1 MHFRR
6 PPVRTFL
13 ASTSVAVL
21 LLLCPSQSHAGD
33 RIVWEY
39 EGGYIENTQGQT
51 WIERSPNA
59 NFAFR
64 ETDRNNDF
72 VELFDN
78 SRNLFVRLYNDKL
91 FFRRATDP
99 DWSFNKPGR
108 WRNN

>member
-1 MHFRR
+1 M
-6 PPVRTFL
+6 RTLL
-13 ASTSVAVL
+13 ASASVAVL
-21 LLLCPSQSHAGD
+21 LFLSASPSHAAD

-39 EGGYIENTQGQT
+39 DGGYIENTQGQT
-51 WIERSPNA
+51 WIERSPGA
-59 NFAFR
+59 NFTFR

-78 SRNLFVRLYNDKL
+78 SRSLYVRLYNDKL

-99 DWSFNKPGR
+99 DWSFNKYGR

>member
-1 MHFRR
+1 M
-6 PPVRTFL
+6 RTVF

-21 LLLCPSQSHAGD
+21 LFLCAPPSRAGD

-51 WIERSPNA
+51 WVERSPNA

-78 SRNLFVRLYNDKL
+78 SRSLYVRLYNDRL
-91 FFRRATDP
+91 FFRCVSDSGWA
-99 DWSFNKPGR
+99 FNKFGK